1 MNGVAG
7 TGAKK
12 KIRNQGR
19 PRHDV
24 LTPRRRFH
32 RLSIQLTRQTVV
44 NLFSFHKKERNDSN
58 LPFLGCR
65 RCQSQNRQRECFR
78 VSSPCGSTC
87 CREGIARRTTIDSQC
102 VWLGPTST
110 AGNCC
115 PSIVHWS
122 KWKEFHLK
130 IIRIIW
136 KRKKLI
142 TKKNWPGNRKR
153 KDRAFQRRCTCGR
166 DNRTSPTSWRKG
178 YKKKEK
184 PKKNKTLNK
193 I

>member
-1 MNGVAG
+1 MSSPGREP
-7 TGAKK
+7 K

-24 LTPRRRFH
+24 LTPRRRRRFH
-32 RLSIQLTRQTVV
+32 RLLIQLTRQTVV
-44 NLFSFHKKERNDSN
+44 NLFSFRKKKKEMIEIS
-58 LPFLGCR
+58 PFSGCR

-115 PSIVHWS
+115 PSVVHWS
-122 KWKEFHLK
+122 KWNFE
-130 IIRIIW
+130 IRIIW
-136 KRKKLI
+136 KRKKLKA
-142 TKKNWPGNRKR
+142 KKLTRKSKTERPSISKAMHMWP
-153 KDRAFQRRCTCGR
+153 
-166 DNRTSPTSWRKG
+166 W
-178 YKKKEK
+178 
-184 PKKNKTLNK
+184 
-193 I
+193 